1 MKIDELIERL
11 EELKNI
17 FGNINVKSYNNM
29 GLIDDITV
37 AFGVTG
43 ASNNRFII
51 VKGKE

>member
-1 MKIDELIERL
+1 MKINELIERL

-17 FGNINVKSYNNM
+17 FGNINVKSYNNI
-29 GLIDDITV
+29 GLIDDITE

-43 ASNNRFII
+43 ASNDRFII

>member
-1 MKIDELIERL
+1 MKINELIERL

-29 GLIDDITV
+29 GMIDDV
-37 AFGVTG
+37 VGAFGVTG
-43 ASNNRFII
+43 ASDNRFII